1 MSAAKSRAVTDLRRE
16 APSRLLELFYPIY
29 YSVGYAI
36 ANTLRSGTLTRQQ
49 AAILWLIHSEGV
61 DGTSMRRKDVERFL
75 SDWFEV
81 TNSAISKALRA
92 LSRAPHELLQLVE
105 DPNSGR
111 EKQIH
116 LTRKGIAFVD
126 RMMHDGRLHCDWI
139 AERLS
144 DEDLAHGI
152 QFMASVSEIARE
164 WPGSLD
170 KAVPPS
176 RRALPKAARTQRGG
190 AHAGRSRTGKL
201 AKP

>member
-1 MSAAKSRAVTDLRRE
+1 MKAAKPRSASTDLRTH
-16 APSRLLELFYPIY
+16 APGRLLELFYPIY

-36 ANTLRSGTLTRQQ
+36 ANTLRSGTLSRQQ

-75 SDWFEV
+75 GDWFEV

-92 LSRAPHELLQLVE
+92 LAKPPHALLTLVE

-111 EKQIH
+111 EKQIV
-116 LTRKGIAFVD
+116 LTRKGIGFVE
-126 RMMHDGRLHCDWI
+126 RMMHDGRLHCAWI

-144 DEDLAHGI
+144 DEDLANGMK
-152 QFMASVSEIARE
+152 FMAAVSELARE

-170 KAVPPS
+170 QAVS
-176 RRALPKAARTQRGG
+176 RAQRALPARPQRGTR
-190 AHAGRSRTGKL
+190 RSGKV

>member
-1 MSAAKSRAVTDLRRE
+1 MTAAKSRTSAELRRH
-16 APSRLLELFYPIY
+16 APERLLELFYPIY

-36 ANTLRSGTLTRQQ
+36 ANTLRSGVLTRQQ

-61 DGTSMRRKDVERFL
+61 DGASMRRKDVERFL

-92 LSRAPHELLQLVE
+92 LARPPHELLRLVE

-116 LTRKGIAFVD
+116 LTAKGIAFVE
-126 RMMHDGRLHCDWI
+126 RMMHDGRLHCAWI

-144 DEDLAHGI
+144 DEDLANGI
-152 QFMASVSEIARE
+152 RFMSSVSALARE

-170 KAVPPS
+170 KAVPRS
-176 RRALPKAARTQRGG
+176 ARTPPAQPARKRS
-190 AHAGRSRTGKL
+190 GRV